1 MASCLAGNS
10 CNLADKCNESVLEK
24 IRLTRNEIKGIVMLS
39 EVFVW
44 EMLQVHRS
52 SLL

>member
-1 MASCLAGNS
+1 MDLCLAGNIAGKRGG
-10 CNLADKCNESVLEK
+10 NVLQK
-24 IRLTRNEIKGIVMLS
+24 IRLTRKGIEDIVMLS

-52 SLL
+52 KLL